1 MKALGGGRWAG
12 GGGRWGVGAA
22 ALALTLAISG
32 CTSWNPL
39 VAVGIMSEPA
49 NKPVAIAPIKASLSP
64 RIGWSQSVGK
74 AQGFVFRPAIYERR
88 VYAISADG
96 QLSILDEDSG
106 RSMLKVD
113 EKKRF
118 SGGVEAGDGKVIAGT
133 LKGEVVAMD
142 VNGKVVW
149 TANVAGEVIAPAAVA
164 RKTVV
169 IRTSDGRIFGFNL
182 DDGKRKWVFQRA
194 SPSLL
199 LRSDA
204 GVLAVGQDVVTGYPN
219 GKLLALDID
228 DGKLTWETTVALPRG
243 ATELERI
250 ADVAGLPVIDA
261 GTVCAGAFQSKVSCF
276 DIATRN
282 QLWSR
287 DLSTA
292 RALARDERN
301 IYVVDDTSQVHA
313 LAKEGGASLWKQDK
327 LRYRKL
333 TSPLVFDRTIW
344 VGDFEGY
351 VHMLAPDTG
360 EIIGRI
366 RVDSSQI
373 DAMVPGN
380 GGVIVQTANG
390 TVAFI
395 RL

>member
-1 MKALGGGRWAG
+1 MKSR
-12 GGGRWGVGAA
+12 GVGRLAA
-22 ALALTLAISG
+22 CAVALALSG
-32 CTSWNPL
+32 CSWNPL

-49 NKPVAIAPIKASLSP
+49 NQPVKLGPIKASLSP
-64 RIGWSQSVGK
+64 RVAWSQSVGK
-74 AQGFVFRPAIYERR
+74 AQGFAFRPAIYERR
-88 VYAISADG
+88 VYALSGDG
-96 QLSILDEDSG
+96 QLAIMDEDSG

-118 SGGVEAGDGKVIAGT
+118 SGGLEIGDGKVIAGT

-149 TANVAGEVIAPAAVA
+149 TTSVAGEVIAPAAVS
-164 RKTVV
+164 RKTAV

-199 LRSDA
+199 LRSEA
-204 GVLAVGQDVVTGYPN
+204 GVLAVGQDVVAGYPN
-219 GKLLALDID
+219 GKLIALDID

-261 GTVCAGAFQSKVSCF
+261 GTVCAGAFQAKVACF
-276 DIATRN
+276 EIATRN
-282 QLWSR
+282 QIWSR
-287 DLSTA
+287 ELSTA
-292 RALARDERN
+292 LALVRDERN

-313 LAKEGGASLWKQDK
+313 LAKEAGASLWKQDK
-327 LRYRKL
+327 LRFRKL
-333 TSPLVFDRTIW
+333 TAPLLFDRTIW

-366 RVDSSQI
+366 RVDSSPVSS
-373 DAMVPGN
+373 MVPAN
-380 GGVIVQTANG
+380 GGVVVQTANG

>member
-74 AQGFVFRPAIYERR
+74 AQGFVFRPALYERR

-228 DGKLTWETTVALPRG
+228 DGKLTWETTVALPHG

-344 VGDFEGY
+344 VGDLEGY

-373 DAMVPGN
+373 DALVPGN

>member
-1 MKALGGGRWAG
+1 MTMAHDWRWA
-12 GGGRWGVGAA
+12 AC
-22 ALALTLAISG
+22 ALALALSG
-32 CTSWNPL
+32 CGTWNPL

-49 NKPVAIAPIKASLSP
+49 NQPVKLAPIKASLSP
-64 RIGWSQSVGK
+64 RIAWSQSVGK
-74 AQGFVFRPAIYERR
+74 AQGFVFRPAISERR
-88 VYAISADG
+88 VYALSGDG
-96 QLSILDEDSG
+96 QLSVMEEDSG
-106 RSMLKVD
+106 RPVVKVD

-118 SGGVEAGDGKVIAGT
+118 SGGLEVGEGKVIAGT
-133 LKGEVVAMD
+133 SKGEVVAMD
-142 VNGKVVW
+142 SNGKVLW
-149 TANVAGEVIAPAAVA
+149 TSSIAGEVIAPAAVS
-164 RKTVV
+164 RKTAV

-199 LRSDA
+199 LRSEA
-204 GVLAVGQDVVTGYPN
+204 GVLAVGQDVVAGYPN
-219 GKLLALDID
+219 GKLIALDID

-261 GTVCAGAFQSKVSCF
+261 GTVCAGAFQSKVACF

-287 DLSTA
+287 DVSTA
-292 RALARDERN
+292 LALVRDERN

-313 LAKEGGASLWKQDK
+313 LAKDGGASLWKQDK
-327 LRYRKL
+327 LRFRKL
-333 TSPLVFDRTIW
+333 TSPLVFDHAIW

-351 VHMLAPDTG
+351 VHMLAADTG

-366 RVDSSQI
+366 RVDSSPI
-373 DAMVPGN
+373 NAMVPAN
-380 GGVIVQTANG
+380 GGVVVQTANG